1 MKNVL
6 LVNGSVRPNGTTGK
20 TLKSMEHLLLQHD
33 IGCTWFQLK
42 PIPQRGCIVCSS
54 CRETHRCQFD
64 DDQCNELIEK
74 ILAADAVILGS
85 PVYFA
90 GPNGLLCALLDRAF
104 FAASNYGELFR
115 GKAGAAVVSSWR
127 EGGTAALDRLNKYFT
142 FAEMNIIS
150 SNYWNSVLNRD
161 DPYGEGVIRRLTENL
176 IQYLQ
181 KE

>member
-6 LVNGSVRPNGTTGK
+6 LINGSVRPNGTTAGS
-20 TLKSMEHLLLQHD
+20 LKSMEQYLTEHE
-33 IGCTWFQLK
+33 IGCSWFQLK
-42 PIPQRGCIVCSS
+42 PVPQRGCISCSS
-54 CRETHRCQFD
+54 CKETHRCQFN

-74 ILAADAVILGS
+74 ILEADAVVIGS

-150 SNYWNSVLNRD
+150 SNYWNSVLNRND
-161 DPYGEGVIRRLTENL
+161 SYGEAVIQRLSENL
-176 IQYLQ
+176 V
-181 KE
+181 